1 MSTANIIAEREF
13 AKFDHTE
20 YWNKNFSAKG
30 IRAEMMLY
38 KSSDEIVGKFCKTK
52 NHNGAKPRSK
62 NYSRVLKKNF
72 QKKLN
77 VIIILQSFF

>member
-38 KSSDEIVGKFCKTK
+38 KSSDEI
-52 NHNGAKPRSK
+52 
-62 NYSRVLKKNF
+62 
-72 QKKLN
+72 
-77 VIIILQSFF
+77 

>member
-38 KSSDEIVGKFCKTK
+38 KSSDEIVGK
-52 NHNGAKPRSK
+52 
-62 NYSRVLKKNF
+62 
-72 QKKLN
+72 
-77 VIIILQSFF
+77 ILQNKESQWSKTQK